1 MCYSLGARL
10 PWALSFAF
18 YHGKGQLTMNNEE
31 LAQAIKTGERD
42 KLLPLWDQVRRFAY
56 QQARRW
62 AAAGRGGI
70 TVEDLQQESFLAL
83 LDALERWRP
92 DAGPFLPMYA
102 LRLKA
107 AFTAATGQRTQRD
120 RLDPLQGCISLDA
133 PLTDSE
139 GDPLYLGDVLPD
151 QRAEAAVEAVVERD
165 AAALRNEAIRQA
177 LNALPAD
184 QRRVIVL
191 KYWHCQQVEN
201 KTHQAALR
209 ALRRPAVSR
218 RLRQYMTPV

>member
-1 MCYSLGARL
+1 MS
-10 PWALSFAF
+10 
-18 YHGKGQLTMNNEE
+18 NEE
-31 LAQAIKTGERD
+31 LAEKVQAGERE
-42 KLLPLWDQVRRFAY
+42 KLLLLWAQVQRFAY
-56 QQARRW
+56 HQARRW
-62 AAAGRGGI
+62 AAAGRGG
-70 TVEDLQQESFLAL
+70 TTEEDLEQEAFLAL
-83 LDALERWRP
+83 LDALGRWRP

-102 LRLKA
+102 LRIKA

-139 GDPLYLGDVLPD
+139 GDPLYLGDVIPD
-151 QRAEAAVEAVVERD
+151 QRAEEELESVGERD

-177 LNALPAD
+177 LDTLPAD

-218 RLRQYMTPV
+218 GLRQYMTPV

>member
-1 MCYSLGARL
+1 M
-10 PWALSFAF
+10 
-18 YHGKGQLTMNNEE
+18 TNEE
-31 LAQAIKTGERD
+31 LVAKIQAGERD
-42 KLLPLWDQVRRFAY
+42 QLIPLWDQVRRFAY

-62 AAAGRGGI
+62 AAAGRGGA
-70 TVEDLQQESFLAL
+70 TAEDLVQEGFVAL

-92 DAGPFLPMYA
+92 DAGPFLSMYA
-102 LRLKA
+102 LRLKQ
-107 AFTAATGQRTQRD
+107 AFTLATGQRTQRD
-120 RLDPLQGCISLDA
+120 RLDPLQDSTSLDA

-139 GDPLYLGDVLPD
+139 GDQLYLADVLPD
-151 QRAEAAVEAVVERD
+151 QRAEAEIENVVERD
-165 AAALRNEAIRQA
+165 AAAQRNEAIRQA
-177 LNALPAD
+177 LDTLPAD

-218 RLRQYMTPV
+218 GLRQYMTPV

>member
-1 MCYSLGARL
+1 MS
-10 PWALSFAF
+10 
-18 YHGKGQLTMNNEE
+18 TNEE

-42 KLLPLWDQVRRFAY
+42 KLLTLWDQVRRFAY

-62 AAAGRGGI
+62 AAAGRGGA

-92 DAGPFLPMYA
+92 DAGPFLSMYA

-120 RLDPLQGCISLDA
+120 RLDPLQDSTSLDA
-133 PLTDSE
+133 PMTDSE
-139 GDPLYLGDVLPD
+139 GDPLLLSDVIPD
-151 QRAEAAVEAVVERD
+151 PAAEAEIENVVERD

-177 LNALPAD
+177 LDALPAD
-184 QRRVIVL
+184 QRRAVVL
-191 KYWHCQQVEN
+191 RYWWGQQVDAKAHN
-201 KTHQAALR
+201 KALR

-218 RLRQYMTPV
+218 GLRQYMTPV

>member
-1 MCYSLGARL
+1 MS
-10 PWALSFAF
+10 
-18 YHGKGQLTMNNEE
+18 TNEE
-31 LAQAIKTGERD
+31 LAMSVQTGERD
-42 KLLPLWDQVRRFAY
+42 KLLPLWGQVRRFAY
-56 QQARRW
+56 HQARRW
-62 AAAGRGGI
+62 AAAGRGG
-70 TVEDLQQESFLAL
+70 TTEEDLEQEAFLAL

-139 GDPLYLGDVLPD
+139 GDPLYLGDVIPD
-151 QRAEAAVEAVVERD
+151 QRAEEELESVGERD

-177 LNALPAD
+177 LDTLPAD

-218 RLRQYMTPV
+218 GLRQYMTPV

>member
-1 MCYSLGARL
+1 MS
-10 PWALSFAF
+10 
-18 YHGKGQLTMNNEE
+18 TNEE
-31 LAQAIKTGERD
+31 LAMSVQTGERD
-42 KLLPLWDQVRRFAY
+42 KLLPLWGRVRRFAY
-56 QQARRW
+56 HQARRW
-62 AAAGRGGI
+62 AAAGRGG
-70 TVEDLQQESFLAL
+70 TTEEDLEQEAFLAL

-133 PLTDSE
+133 PLTDGE
-139 GDPLYLGDVLPD
+139 GDPLYLADVLPD
-151 QRAEAAVEAVVERD
+151 QRAEEELESVGERD

-177 LNALPAD
+177 LNTLPAD
-184 QRRVIVL
+184 QRRAVVL
-191 KYWHCQQVEN
+191 RYWWGEKVDAKAHN
-201 KTHQAALR
+201 RALR

-218 RLRQYMTPV
+218 GLRQYMTPV

>member
-1 MCYSLGARL
+1 MS
-10 PWALSFAF
+10 
-18 YHGKGQLTMNNEE
+18 TNEE
-31 LAQAIKTGERD
+31 FAEKFQAGERD
-42 KLLPLWDQVRRFAY
+42 KLLPLWEQVQRFAY

-70 TVEDLQQESFLAL
+70 TVEDLEQESFLAL

-92 DAGPFLPMYA
+92 DAGPFLSMYA

-120 RLDPLQGCISLDA
+120 RLDPLQDSTSLDA
-133 PLTDSE
+133 PLTDIE
-139 GDPLYLGDVLPD
+139 GDPLLLSDVIPD
-151 QRAEAAVEAVVERD
+151 PAAEAEIENVVERD

-177 LNALPAD
+177 LDALPAD
-184 QRRVIVL
+184 QRRAVVL
-191 KYWHCQQVEN
+191 RYWWGEKVDAKAHN
-201 KTHQAALR
+201 KALR

-218 RLRQYMTPV
+218 GLRQYMTPV

>member
-1 MCYSLGARL
+1 MS
-10 PWALSFAF
+10 
-18 YHGKGQLTMNNEE
+18 TNEE
-31 LAQAIKTGERD
+31 LAMAIKTGERD

-92 DAGPFLPMYA
+92 DAGPFLSMYA

-107 AFTAATGQRTQRD
+107 AFTLATGQRTKRD
-120 RLDPLQGCISLDA
+120 RLDPLQDSTSLDA

-139 GDPLYLGDVLPD
+139 GDPLFLADVLPD

-165 AAALRNEAIRQA
+165 AAAQRNEAIRQA
-177 LNALPAD
+177 LDALPAD
-184 QRRVIVL
+184 QRRAVVL
-191 KYWHCQQVEN
+191 RYWWGERVDAKAHN
-201 KTHQAALR
+201 KALR

-218 RLRQYMTPV
+218 GLRQYMTPV

>member
-1 MCYSLGARL
+1 M
-10 PWALSFAF
+10 
-18 YHGKGQLTMNNEE
+18 TNEE
-31 LAQAIKTGERD
+31 LVAKLQAGERD
-42 KLLPLWDQVRRFAY
+42 QLIPLWDQVRRFAY

-62 AAAGRGGI
+62 AAAGRGGA
-70 TVEDLQQESFLAL
+70 TAEDLVQEGFVAL

-92 DAGPFLPMYA
+92 DAGPFLSMYA
-102 LRLKA
+102 LRLKQ
-107 AFTAATGQRTQRD
+107 AFTLATGQRTQRD
-120 RLDPLQGCISLDA
+120 RLDPLQDSTSLDA

-139 GDPLYLGDVLPD
+139 GDQLYLADVLPD
-151 QRAEAAVEAVVERD
+151 QRAEAEIENVVERD
-165 AAALRNEAIRQA
+165 AAAQRNEAIRQA
-177 LNALPAD
+177 LDTLPAD

-218 RLRQYMTPV
+218 GLRQYMTPYEPTKTYGKPERG

>member
-1 MCYSLGARL
+1 MS
-10 PWALSFAF
+10 
-18 YHGKGQLTMNNEE
+18 NEE

-42 KLLPLWDQVRRFAY
+42 KLLTLWDQVRRFAY

-62 AAAGRGGI
+62 AAAGRGG
-70 TVEDLQQESFLAL
+70 TTAEDLQQESFLAL

-92 DAGPFLPMYA
+92 DAGPFLSMYA

-107 AFTAATGQRTQRD
+107 AFTLATGQRTKRD
-120 RLDPLQGCISLDA
+120 HLDPLQDSTSLDA
-133 PLTDSE
+133 PLTDCE
-139 GDPLYLGDVLPD
+139 GDPLFLADVLPD

-177 LNALPAD
+177 LDALPAD
-184 QRRVIVL
+184 QRRAVVL
-191 KYWHCQQVEN
+191 RYWWGERVDAKAHN
-201 KTHQAALR
+201 KALR

-218 RLRQYMTPV
+218 GLRQYMTPV